1 MADEVGGVLGGV
13 AKGAGNLV
21 GSALGGIKNVAGGVA
36 DVVGSGLHAL
46 GGGVGELLHP
56 TGQPASGMPSAT
68 QALLSQGTPAL
79 DDIASGAG
87 KAATG
92 LSSVA
97 SAIPEG
103 DYSLKDIFDPNSVSK
118 PSVLQGVLGGVKTAV
133 PAIALGATLLNSNKD
148 IPGAKG
154 MEASAR
160 DAQGRSTQ
168 LANAA
173 EAAFEGKLPGTR
185 MQSFDNQADRA
196 KAAIRQRYAGMGMS
210 GSTAEAQDLA
220 AVDQQVQQSA
230 FQEAQTLASTGFKA
244 AADQS
249 GISADLYG
257 KLWDI
262 EHQRGSEFSTSLQN
276 FLKAVSGLI

>member
-87 KAATG
+87 NAATG
-92 LSSVA
+92 LSSVV

-103 DYSLKDIFDPNSVSK
+103 DDSLKDIFDPNSVSK
-118 PSVLQGVLGGVKTAV
+118 PGLLQGVLGGVKNVV
-133 PAIALGATLLNSNKD
+133 PAIAFGASLYNANKD
-148 IPGAKG
+148 IPGAKE
-154 MEASAR
+154 MEATAK
-160 DAQGRSTQ
+160 DAQGRANQ
-168 LANAA
+168 LGAAA

-185 MQSFDNQADRA
+185 MQSFDSQADRA

-220 AVDQQVQQSA
+220 AVDQQVQKDA
-230 FQEAQTLASTGFKA
+230 FQEAQTLATTGFNA
-244 AADQS
+244 AASQS
-249 GISADLYG
+249 GISDKLYTA
-257 KLWDI
+257 LWEE
-262 EHQRGSEFSTSLQN
+262 EHKRGSEFSTSLEN